1 MNKIKY
7 KKVNWLEYDET
18 NEIKKNVIE
27 RKTKRGRRGT
37 KNKRAPVAQQGCQVQ
52 SGVGRQDSQGAVTG
66 GESWETCVSCLPRLQ
81 TTSLCFTGPFFPS
94 THRQPPPPSTLH
106 HPEKTQRGYLNLR
119 AERGYKQKRRWWGR
133 SRSVAEDGDRL
144 SAQKRVKEK
153 WERAKEREGEEKT
166 WEREEKIL
174 KKKKSQTKHNFG
186 IWKENN
192 GSKPSYCLVWARG
205 DAQYYGLIHI
215 FYIPL
220 VKWLAADYI
229 QLQKRNV
236 PLPTCK
242 QE

>member
-106 HPEKTQRGYLNLR
+106 HPEKNTTGLPQSTCREGLQTEEEMVGEKQKCGRRWRQIKCTKKGEGEMRKGKRTRRGRKNLR
-119 AERGYKQKRRWWGR
+119 EGR
-133 SRSVAEDGDRL
+133 KNIE
-144 SAQKRVKEK
+144 
-153 WERAKEREGEEKT
+153 
-166 WEREEKIL
+166 
-174 KKKKSQTKHNFG
+174 KKKESDKTQLWNLKRKQWQQT
-186 IWKENN
+186 
-192 GSKPSYCLVWARG
+192 
-205 DAQYYGLIHI
+205 
-215 FYIPL
+215 
-220 VKWLAADYI
+220 
-229 QLQKRNV
+229 QL
-236 PLPTCK
+236 LSGMG
-242 QE
+242 